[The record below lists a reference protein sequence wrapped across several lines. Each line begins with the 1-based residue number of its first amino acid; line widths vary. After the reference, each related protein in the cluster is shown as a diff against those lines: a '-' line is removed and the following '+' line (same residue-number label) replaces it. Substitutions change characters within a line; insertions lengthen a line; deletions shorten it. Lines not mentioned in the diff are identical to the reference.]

1 MRPPVSTASI
11 RIVEAHEPAHLPAV
25 VALFEDYAASLDI
38 SLDFQGFDAEL
49 AALPGDYQPP
59 RGCLLLA
66 LGDGR
71 PAGCVA
77 MRPLEPGVC
86 EMKRLF
92 VRPAFRGLS
101 LGRLLVGEVCE
112 RAHGAGYAAMRLD
125 TLPSMAGALAVYRSC
140 GFRDIAP
147 YCFNPH
153 AGAVFLEKTL

>member
-1 MRPPVSTASI
+1 MSTASI

-25 VALFEDYAASLDI
+25 IALFEDYAASLDI

-49 AALPGDYQPP
+49 AALPGDYRPP
-59 RGCLLLA
+59 RGGLLLA
-66 LGDGR
+66 MVAGQ

-86 EMKRLF
+86 EMKRLY

-101 LGRLLVGEVCE
+101 LGRLLVGEICE
-112 RAHGAGYAAMRLD
+112 RGRCAGYAAMRLD
-125 TLPSMAGALAVYRSC
+125 TLPSMAGALAVYRSS
-140 GFRDIAP
+140 GFRDIGP

>member
-1 MRPPVSTASI
+1 MSTASI
-11 RIVEAHEPAHLPAV
+11 HILEAHEPAHLPTV
-25 VALFEDYAASLDI
+25 IALFQDYAASLDI

-49 AALPGDYQPP
+49 ATLPGDYQPP

-66 LGDGR
+66 LVDGR

-77 MRPLEPGVC
+77 MRRLEPGLC
-86 EMKRLF
+86 EMKRLY

-112 RAHGAGYAAMRLD
+112 RARRAGHAAMRLD
-125 TLPSMAGALAVYRSC
+125 TLPSMAGALAVYRSS
-140 GFRDIAP
+140 GFRDIEP